1 MLESDLQKLSVTG
14 LVTLYELD
22 ATKLGAGIMRW
33 HGHVSFE
40 DWREIIA
47 WAGRADRNIGS
58 TDENVGAE
66 LSVEDYSVKRDL
78 IWQGQTYTPV
88 SIQTDGLEMRGDG
101 TPSAPS
107 LVIGNSIDGV
117 NGAVT
122 ALCAFYSDFVGAQ
135 LRVIHVLAKHL
146 DAANFAAGNPTADA
160 QQYTDQYW
168 TVNQKT
174 HESLSEQDSSVA
186 FELSTPLTAQRKMI
200 PSRTITKYCDWAV
213 KGKYRGESCGY
224 TGTAMFKED
233 GTPTDDPALDKC
245 GGCLNDCKIRFGEHG
260 PLPFGGFPAASMLG
274 R

>member
-1 MLESDLQKLSVTG
+1 MLTSDLQKLSVSG

-22 ATKLGAGIMRW
+22 ATALGAGVMRW
-33 HGHVSFE
+33 HGHVNRE
-40 DWREIIA
+40 DWEYLFKYANKAEFADSTYHVVPTGKEPIVRRDII
-47 WAGRADRNIGS
+47 WA
-58 TDENVGAE
+58 
-66 LSVEDYSVKRDL
+66 
-78 IWQGQTYTPV
+78 GQTYTPV
-88 SIQTDGLEMRGDG
+88 AIQTDGLEMRGDG

-107 LVIGNSIDGV
+107 LVIGNNIDGI

-146 DAANFAAGNPTADA
+146 DATNFSAGNPSADA

-168 TVNQKT
+168 TVNQKK
-174 HESLSEQDSSVA
+174 HESLNEQDSSVA

-224 TGTAMFKED
+224 TGAAMFTED
-233 GTPTDDPALDKC
+233 GTPTDDPAQDKC
-245 GGCLNDCKIRFGEHG
+245 GGRLSDCKLRFGEHE
-260 PLPFGGFPAASMLG
+260 PLSFGGFPAASMLG